1 MHKIFSQHSKKKIP
15 LAGLSVEKSWVRCVV
30 LGWEKGHLSVKK
42 NIEYPVPEEASLF
55 ESFFDWVKL
64 LKNLVEEASFPK
76 NVLINCTLPITH
88 IFLETLHFPELPQR
102 ELEKALEWE
111 VKRRFKV
118 AWDKICCDSFR
129 YESNE
134 RSSTPKVSF
143 LVSAAL
149 NQVIKR
155 FLRILHHSRI
165 GAACIEPPQVSLL
178 RGVGGP
184 YGSDYRPVTLFYAD
198 GTILHRLMVS
208 EEEYI
213 FTDTVS
219 SVLGMDNESIG
230 IDSLLLKDNH
240 WFWAGGESGT
250 ALEIRK
256 RMAPEMKEL
265 PPLNHMW
272 NIKGHALSLKGWEIP
287 FGLALRELQW
297 TLN

>member
-1 MHKIFSQHSKKKIP
+1 MRANFFSIQRKF

-42 NIEYPVPEEASLF
+42 KIEYPVPEETSLF

-134 RSSTPKVSF
+134 NLLPKSKP
-143 LVSAAL
+143 S
-149 NQVIKR
+149 R
-155 FLRILHHSRI
+155 FS
-165 GAACIEPPQVSLL
+165 
-178 RGVGGP
+178 GP
-184 YGSDYRPVTLFYAD
+184 KPGY
-198 GTILHRLMVS
+198 
-208 EEEYI
+208 
-213 FTDTVS
+213 
-219 SVLGMDNESIG
+219 
-230 IDSLLLKDNH
+230 
-240 WFWAGGESGT
+240 
-250 ALEIRK
+250 
-256 RMAPEMKEL
+256 
-265 PPLNHMW
+265 
-272 NIKGHALSLKGWEIP
+272 
-287 FGLALRELQW
+287 
-297 TLN
+297 